1 MTGTENRGDALTAAK
16 AHRGATHDTDE
27 QSAAKNGTE
36 ERVAA
41 ALSGLLGGDPVDR
54 NVPFRVLG
62 LTSLLGT
69 RLRVRLEREFGRP
82 VPAAALTEHYTVT
95 ALARHLDGTGRTEPR
110 PPARIGAPTAVERRV
125 AVIGMAAR
133 FPGAPDIDAFW
144 RNLRAGV
151 CSVGEPLSDVDS
163 FDAAFFGVSP
173 REAERTDPAHRLLL
187 ETCYHALEDG
197 GCPDPDDG
205 TRIGVFAGS
214 GMNLYGP
221 QPPYF
226 LRADATG
233 DPLDAVAELIGGQ
246 GDFLAT
252 RVAYHLGLTG
262 PAVTVQSAC
271 STSLVAVHLAVQ
283 ALLTGDADLALA
295 GAAAVRRT
303 PVPDGPPDPE
313 YILSPSGVVRAFDAA
328 ADGTVGGD
336 GVAAV
341 LLKPLERALADG
353 DTVHAVILGSAVT
366 NDGRAKAGFTAPSV
380 GGHAA
385 AARHALARAGAE
397 PHTIGYLEAHGTGT
411 AVGDPIEFRALTEAL
426 TAGPGPTGRTGLG
439 SVKPSVGHLDTCAG
453 MAGLIKTVLM
463 LRHGELVP
471 TVNTTVPD
479 PRLAWAD
486 SPFFPVTEQ
495 APWPPGPGPRRAG
508 VSSLGFGGTNA
519 HVVLEQPPTPAVAGA
534 SGREVLVPLAAPD
547 QASLRRRAEQLRDWL
562 RGHDDVPAGDVARR
576 LHAGPPRSAARLAV
590 SGRTSREVA
599 DALDAA
605 LAAPRRDEPQHS
617 EGPVAFGP
625 AAFAFRG
632 QGAGA
637 VDFEAL
643 RDEPVFRSVVEPFG
657 EVLDRPQAAQVV
669 FQVALAGLWE
679 SAGVR
684 PGSVVGHSL
693 GELAALCTAGALPLA
708 EAVRFALV
716 REELTRST
724 ATGRMLAISAPVA
737 VALDAAAATGADLAA
752 HNAPTSH
759 TLSGPDALMDR
770 AESWLDRHRVPHRR
784 LPMTTAYHSHL
795 MEPVLDRLA
804 EHARDLDWHPLRV
817 PWASAADEKCLPAG
831 TVPEADCLVRQVRYP
846 VLFDPALRTLRA
858 AGTRD
863 FVEIAPTPVLRDF
876 GRRVLPDSAWYLW
889 GPSGLAALY
898 RRGAPLDWA
907 ALNGPGP
914 RAPLPGHPFAR
925 RRFPW

>member
-1 MTGTENRGDALTAAK
+1 MSGT
-16 AHRGATHDTDE
+16 
-27 QSAAKNGTE
+27 Q

-41 ALSGLLGGDPVDR
+41 AVAALLGGAPVDR
-54 NVPFRVLG
+54 NVPFPALG

-69 RLRVRLEREFGRP
+69 RLRVRLERELDRP

-95 ALARHLDGTGRTEPR
+95 ALARYLDGADR
-110 PPARIGAPTAVERRV
+110 PAPPPPVRSGGPHGPDRRV

-133 FPGAPDIDAFW
+133 FPGAPDLDAFW
-144 RNLRAGV
+144 RNLRDGV
-151 CSVGEPLSDVDS
+151 CSVGEPLPDADR
-163 FDAAFFGVSP
+163 FDAAFFGMSP
-173 REAERTDPAHRLLL
+173 REAQRTDPAHRLLL
-187 ETCYHALEDG
+187 EACYHALEDG
-197 GCPDPDDG
+197 GCPDPDEA
-205 TRIGVFAGS
+205 TRIGVFAGT

-221 QPPYF
+221 QPPFF

-262 PAVTVQSAC
+262 PALTVQSAC

-283 ALLTGDADLALA
+283 SLLTGDADLALA

-303 PVPDGPPDPE
+303 SAPDGPPDPE

-380 GGHAA
+380 RGHAA
-385 AARHALARAGAE
+385 AARLALERAGVE

-426 TAGPGPTGRTGLG
+426 TAGPGPAGRTGLG

-471 TVNTTVPD
+471 TVNTTAPD
-479 PRLAWAD
+479 PRLAWSD
-486 SPFFPVTEQ
+486 GPFFPVTERAQ
-495 APWPPGPGPRRAG
+495 WPAGPGPRRAG

-519 HVVLEQPPTPAVAGA
+519 HVVLEQPPAPAVAGDP
-534 SGREVLVPLAAPD
+534 GREVLVPLAAPD
-547 QASLRRRAEQLRDWL
+547 QESLRRRAEQLRDWL

-576 LHAGPPRSAARLAV
+576 LHAGPPRAAARLAV
-590 SGRTSREVA
+590 AGRTAREVA

-605 LAAPRRDEPQHS
+605 LAAPRKDEPRHDHVPF
-617 EGPVAFGP
+617 GPV
-625 AAFAFRG
+625 AFAFRG

-637 VDFEAL
+637 VDFEGL
-643 RDEPVFRSVVEPFG
+643 RDEPVFRSAVEPFH

-669 FQVALAGLWE
+669 FQTALARLWE

-684 PGSVVGHSL
+684 PGAVVGHSL
-693 GELAALCTAGALPLA
+693 GELAALCTAGALPVA
-708 EAVRFALV
+708 EAVRFALL

-724 ATGRMLAISAPVA
+724 EPGRMLAISAPTD
-737 VALDAAAATGADLAA
+737 VALDAAASTGADLAA

-759 TLSGPDALMDR
+759 TLSGPDAVMDR
-770 AESWLDRHRVPHRR
+770 AESWLDRHAVPCRR

-804 EHARDLDWHPLRV
+804 KHARDLDWRPLHL
-817 PWASAADEKCLPAG
+817 PWASAADGEHLLAG
-831 TVPEADCLVRQVRYP
+831 RVPEPDCLVRQIRYP
-846 VLFDPALRTLRA
+846 VLFDPALRTLHA

-863 FVEIAPTPVLRDF
+863 FVEIAPAPVLRDF
-876 GRRVLPDSAWYLW
+876 GRRVLPGSSWYLW
-889 GPSGLAALY
+889 GPAGFAALH

-914 RAPLPGHPFAR
+914 RAMLPGHPFAR